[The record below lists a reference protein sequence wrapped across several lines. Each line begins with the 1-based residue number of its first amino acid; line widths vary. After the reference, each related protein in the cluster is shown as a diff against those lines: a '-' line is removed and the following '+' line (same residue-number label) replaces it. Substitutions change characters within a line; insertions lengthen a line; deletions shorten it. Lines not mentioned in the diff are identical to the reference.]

1 MQGNYIL
8 LLFIFLFNLFT
19 IHAQKEVIISLDEV
33 LKKVKKNNL
42 TIKISEKEFIAAKA
56 DFNQTNSILLPTIAI
71 SHTVIST
78 TNPLMAFGSKLNQE
92 ILTQADFNPELLN
105 NPTKIKNFTTKIE
118 VLQPIFNA
126 DGIFMRKA
134 AKATMNA
141 IELQSFRTKE
151 YMQLQVTKA
160 YMQLQLAYKAVK
172 VLRKA
177 IKAALE
183 NQKIAEN
190 NFKQGY
196 LLKADLLLV
205 EIHVTE
211 VENKLQNA
219 KSNITNAS
227 DYVLFLMGETSNI
240 TLNPSNQLIA
250 KVNLEIYNQ
259 QFSTTRADIVAMQ
272 ISTDAYNN
280 MYKASKMSYLP
291 RLNAFG
297 SYELYDDKL
306 FGTNA
311 KGYLV
316 GAQLSWNIFEGYK
329 RIGKTRKSKAEFDKA
344 TLSLEQYKNKSQ
356 LEFNKT
362 KRQLK
367 DAENKLHLTS
377 LAVEHAN
384 EALRIRSNRF
394 KQGLEK
400 SSDLLIAETQYS
412 QKQLEYFQTVFNYN
426 FTKAYIA
433 FLTK

>member
-1 MQGNYIL
+1 MRGKYIL
-8 LLFIFLFNLFT
+8 SIPFFLLNFI
-19 IHAQKEVIISLDEV
+19 IISAQQEVLISLDEAIE
-33 LKKVKKNNL
+33 KVNQNNYG
-42 TIKISEKEFIAAKA
+42 IKISEQDYNIAKA
-56 DFNQTNSILLPTIAI
+56 DYNQTNSILLPNITVSHSAI
-71 SHTVIST
+71 TT

-92 ILTQADFNPELLN
+92 ILTPADFDPALLN
-105 NPTKIKNFTTKIE
+105 DPSRIKNFATKIE

-126 DGIFMRKA
+126 DGVFMRKA

-141 IELQSFRTKE
+141 TELQSFRTKE

-177 IKAALE
+177 TRAALE

-211 VENKLQNA
+211 VKNKLQNA

-227 DYVLFLMGETSNI
+227 DYLLFLMGETSNI
-240 TLNPSNQLIA
+240 TLSPSNQLIA
-250 KVNLEIYNQ
+250 EVNLEIYKQ
-259 QFSTTRADIVAMQ
+259 QFSSTRADIVAMQ

-316 GAQLSWNIFEGYK
+316 GAQLSWSIFEGYK

-377 LAVEHAN
+377 LAVEQAN

-412 QKQLEYFQTVFNYN
+412 QKQLEYFQTVFNYS